1 MEYKH
6 YCKTDNVIGAG
17 DVVFR
22 HYSATPPETGGK
34 SRFVQYVENTL
45 TELTAED
52 FGDITVLPAG
62 ALYYGLDATN
72 LEKITFPD
80 SIKTYGVADETIP
93 FSCTIQ
99 KELTIIFGKNTEKF
113 ATSFGGLLGSIND
126 AKIIY
131 DFSRVTQVP
140 DIGTYTGSFTLA
152 KEIRVPSALYDSW
165 KVAWSDCGESTLAAI
180 VAV

>member
-6 YCKTDNVIGAG
+6 YYKTDNVIGTG
-17 DVVFR
+17 DIVFR

-62 ALYYGLDATN
+62 ALYYGLSVTS

-80 SIKTYGVADETIP
+80 TIATFGVSSEAVP
-93 FSCTIQ
+93 FWCTIN
-99 KELTIIFGKNTEKF
+99 KDMTINFGKNVKKF
-113 ATSFGGLLGSIND
+113 ATSFGSLLGSAND
-126 AKIIY
+126 SKIIY
-131 DFSRVTQVP
+131 DFSKAAQVP
-140 DIGTYTGSFTLA
+140 DIGTYTNSFSRA

-165 KVAWSDCGESTLAAI
+165 KTAWSDIDDSTLETI